1 MIAYLC
7 KKLKLDKLGFKH
19 ENKITTESTGSV
31 EAEITDENP
40 VTAKA
45 ILDALP
51 LKGRA
56 NTWGEEIYFT
66 IPVEGDVENPKV
78 VVELGALAFWP
89 PGNTFCI
96 FFGQTP
102 ASKGDE
108 IRPAS
113 EVNVFGRIIGD
124 PKVFKRVRSGEEVT
138 IEAA

>member
-1 MIAYLC
+1 MRIR
-7 KKLKLDKLGFKH
+7 
-19 ENKITTESTGSV
+19 ITTESTGPV
-31 EAEITDENP
+31 EAEVTNENP

-51 LKGRA
+51 LRGRA

-66 IPVEGDVENPKV
+66 IPVEGEVENPKV
-78 VVELGALAFWP
+78 VVKLGDLAFWP
-89 PGNTFCI
+89 PGNIFCI
-96 FFGQTP
+96 FFGRTP

-124 PKVFKRVRSGEEVT
+124 SKVFKRVRDGEAVT

>member
-1 MIAYLC
+1 MRIR
-7 KKLKLDKLGFKH
+7 
-19 ENKITTESTGSV
+19 ITTEPTGPV

-51 LKGRA
+51 LRGRA

-66 IPVEGDVENPKV
+66 IHVEGEVENPKV
-78 VVELGALAFWP
+78 VVELGDLAFWP
-89 PGNTFCI
+89 PGNAFCI
-96 FFGQTP
+96 FFGPTP
-102 ASKGDE
+102 MSKGDE

-124 PKVFKRVRSGEEVT
+124 PKVFKWVKDGEEVT

>member
-1 MIAYLC
+1 MRVR
-7 KKLKLDKLGFKH
+7 
-19 ENKITTESTGSV
+19 ITTESTGPV
-31 EAEITDENP
+31 EAEVTDENP

-45 ILDALP
+45 ILEALP
-51 LKGRA
+51 LRGRA

-66 IPVEGDVENPKV
+66 IPVEGDVENQKV

-89 PGNTFCI
+89 PGNAFCI
-96 FFGQTP
+96 FFGRTP

-124 PKVFKRVRSGEEVT
+124 SKVFKRVRDGEEVT

>member
-1 MIAYLC
+1 MRIR
-7 KKLKLDKLGFKH
+7 
-19 ENKITTESTGSV
+19 ITTESTGSV
-31 EAEITDENP
+31 EAKITDENP

-51 LKGRA
+51 IKGYA
-56 NTWGEEIYFT
+56 NTWGKELYFT

-78 VVELGALAFWP
+78 VVDVGDLAFWS
-89 PGNTFCI
+89 PGNAFCI
-96 FFGQTP
+96 FFGPTP
-102 ASKGDE
+102 MSMGDE

-124 PKVFKRVRSGEEVT
+124 PKVFKWVRGGEEVI

>member
-1 MIAYLC
+1 MRIR
-7 KKLKLDKLGFKH
+7 
-19 ENKITTESTGSV
+19 ITTESTGPV
-31 EAEITDENP
+31 EAEVTDENP

-45 ILDALP
+45 IFDALP
-51 LKGRA
+51 LRGRV

-66 IPVEGDVENPKV
+66 IPVEGEVENPKV
-78 VVELGALAFWP
+78 VVELGDLAFWP
-89 PGNTFCI
+89 PGNALCI
-96 FFGQTP
+96 FFGRTP

-124 PKVFKRVRSGEEVT
+124 SKVFKRVRDGEEVI

>member
-1 MIAYLC
+1 MRIR
-7 KKLKLDKLGFKH
+7 
-19 ENKITTESTGSV
+19 ITTDSTGQV
-31 EAEITDENP
+31 EAEVTDENP

-45 ILDALP
+45 ILEALP
-51 LKGRA
+51 LRGRA

-66 IPVEGDVENPKV
+66 IPVEGDVENPKI
-78 VVELGALAFWP
+78 VVELGDLAFWP
-89 PGNTFCI
+89 PGNALCI
-96 FFGQTP
+96 FFGRTP

-124 PKVFKRVRSGEEVT
+124 SKMFKRVRDGEEVT

>member
-1 MIAYLC
+1 MRIR
-7 KKLKLDKLGFKH
+7 
-19 ENKITTESTGSV
+19 ITTESTGPV
-31 EAEITDENP
+31 EAEVTDENP

-51 LKGRA
+51 LRGRV

-66 IPVEGDVENPKV
+66 IPVEGEVENPKV
-78 VVELGALAFWP
+78 VVELGDLAFWP
-89 PGNTFCI
+89 PGNAFCI
-96 FFGQTP
+96 FFGRTP

-113 EVNVFGRIIGD
+113 EVNVFGRIIGNS
-124 PKVFKRVRSGEEVT
+124 KVFKRVRNGEEVI

>member
-1 MIAYLC
+1 MRVR
-7 KKLKLDKLGFKH
+7 
-19 ENKITTESTGSV
+19 ITTESTGPV
-31 EAEITDENP
+31 EAEVTDENP

-51 LKGRA
+51 LRGRA

-66 IPVEGDVENPKV
+66 IPVEGDVENQKV
-78 VVELGALAFWP
+78 VVELGDLAFWP
-89 PGNTFCI
+89 PGNAFCI
-96 FFGQTP
+96 FFGRTP

-124 PKVFKRVRSGEEVT
+124 SKVFKRVRSGDEVT

>member
-1 MIAYLC
+1 MKI
-7 KKLKLDKLGFKH
+7 
-19 ENKITTESTGSV
+19 KITTESTGPV

-78 VVELGALAFWP
+78 VVERGDLAFWP
-89 PGNTFCI
+89 PGNAFCI

>member
-1 MIAYLC
+1 MRIR
-7 KKLKLDKLGFKH
+7 
-19 ENKITTESTGSV
+19 ITTESTGPV
-31 EAEITDENP
+31 EAEVTDETP

-45 ILDALP
+45 ILEALP
-51 LKGRA
+51 LRGQA

-78 VVELGALAFWP
+78 VVELGDLAFWP
-89 PGNTFCI
+89 PGNAFCI
-96 FFGQTP
+96 FFGRTP
-102 ASKGDE
+102 ASKRDE

-124 PKVFKRVRSGEEVT
+124 SKVFKRVRDGEEVI

>member
-1 MIAYLC
+1 MRIR
-7 KKLKLDKLGFKH
+7 
-19 ENKITTESTGSV
+19 ITTESTGSV
-31 EAEITDENP
+31 EAKITDENP

-51 LKGRA
+51 IKGYA
-56 NTWGEEIYFT
+56 NTWGEELYFT

-78 VVELGALAFWP
+78 VVDVGDLAFWS
-89 PGNTFCI
+89 PGNAFCI
-96 FFGQTP
+96 FFGPTP
-102 ASKGDE
+102 MSMGDE

-124 PKVFKRVRSGEEVT
+124 PKVFKRVRGGEEVI

>member
-1 MIAYLC
+1 MRIR
-7 KKLKLDKLGFKH
+7 
-19 ENKITTESTGSV
+19 ITTDSTGPV
-31 EAEITDENP
+31 EAEVTDENP

-45 ILDALP
+45 ILEALP
-51 LKGRA
+51 LRGRA

-66 IPVEGDVENPKV
+66 IPVEGDVENPKI
-78 VVELGALAFWP
+78 VVELGDLAFWP
-89 PGNTFCI
+89 PGNALCI
-96 FFGQTP
+96 FFGRTP

-124 PKVFKRVRSGEEVT
+124 PKMFKRVRDGEEVT